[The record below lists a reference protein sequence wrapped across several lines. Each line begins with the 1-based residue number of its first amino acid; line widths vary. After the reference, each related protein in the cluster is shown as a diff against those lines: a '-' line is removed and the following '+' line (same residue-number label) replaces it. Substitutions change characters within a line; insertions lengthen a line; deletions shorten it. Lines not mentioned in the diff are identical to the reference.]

1 MIKFTFYDIETA
13 WDDDLHA
20 AYCSIERRVKARVR
34 MASRRVFAAAAFDVT
49 LHSDGAIC
57 FERMASWTE
66 YTHGDEQAVVRGLF
80 DHLRAV
86 PDNIATAFG
95 SVAMDLPILTLAAM
109 EHGLP
114 LPAQLLLR
122 KPAPKRGPIRPHLD
136 LGLQLKATG
145 KSWTHL
151 SEVLIRLG
159 LPATLM
165 QGKKRVEFP
174 TDPAGWAAA
183 RAHCELDTALLAI
196 ATMAWQRS
204 QGQCSLDP
212 RIASLVILDWLR
224 RNRPLTPAMQDKL
237 AEIGGAMSGQL
248 ADQLMPAA

>member
-1 MIKFTFYDIETA
+1 
-13 WDDDLHA
+13 
-20 AYCSIERRVKARVR
+20 
-34 MASRRVFAAAAFDVT
+34 
-49 LHSDGAIC
+49 
-57 FERMASWTE
+57 
-66 YTHGDEQAVVRGLF
+66 
-80 DHLRAV
+80 
-86 PDNIATAFG
+86 
-95 SVAMDLPILTLAAM
+95 MDLPILTLAAM

-114 LPAQLLLR
+114 LPTQLLLR
-122 KPAPKRGPIRPHLD
+122 KQVPKRGPIRPHLD

-165 QGKKRVEFP
+165 QGKKRVAFP
-174 TDPAGWAAA
+174 TDSAGWAAA

-237 AEIGGAMSGQL
+237 AAICAAMSGQL